1 MITEKDTVK
10 VSAGNTSLR
19 VPKCLPTGRKQSNQN
34 PSCTPR
40 LPLKLMALSPISKLR
55 LPFKYPIYLCTGPNS
70 EASWR
75 RELAFFEDA
84 GLVLGTKIRI
94 YAVAMREV
102 MLKTLISLT

>member
-1 MITEKDTVK
+1 MTIEKETVK
-10 VSAGNTSLR
+10 ISAGNTSSR
-19 VPKCLPTGRKQSNQN
+19 VPKCSPTGRKQSNQN

-40 LPLKLMALSPISKLR
+40 LSLKLMALSPISKLR
-55 LPFKYPIYLCTGPNS
+55 PPFRYPIYLWTGPGS

-75 RELAFFEDA
+75 RELACFEDA
-84 GLVLGTKIRI
+84 GLVLGMKTRM